1 MGGAVVDV
9 VDITDRP
16 TARAAPGQLRVL
28 LVDDDERELAALRR
42 DLDDHHVTIVGS
54 TDSGEHALDL
64 ARILD
69 PHIAVIRWNLHRFGG
84 ALTARLMRWHAP
96 DVLPV
101 ILLDEEDVDELDPGE
116 HGTAFVSVM
125 RHPKDVELTATLLA
139 IGRFWA
145 IVAAASK
152 QGAND
157 AGQGGVIDLRV
168 PSPMEASDRP

>member
-9 VDITDRP
+9 VDVSDRP
-16 TARAAPGQLRVL
+16 QARVASGPLRVL
-28 LVDDDERELAALRR
+28 LVDDDERELAALRA
-42 DLDDHHVTIVGS
+42 DLDDPHVMIVGS

-64 ARILD
+64 ARILG

-101 ILLDEEDVDELDPGE
+101 ILLDEEDVDELDPGA

-125 RHPKDVELTATLLA
+125 RRPKDGELKATLLA

-145 IVAAASK
+145 AVAAASK
-152 QGAND
+152 PGATD
-157 AGQGGVIDLRV
+157 AGPGGVIDLRV
-168 PSPMEASDRP
+168 LSSMEASDRP